1 MTKTFTSIENFDL
14 KKIGKELQKLEIVKA
29 ERLEN
34 SKELQ
39 QKAIALLQNDFADKF
54 KGISTNRQ
62 EAINL
67 WIALNYDL
75 ETNNALKRTLLK
87 LAKTSDETS
96 VIIKISNASNV
107 YLREKNKKTLDFIK
121 VLSSNLVTKTEVNNN
136 LEKLGLHLTDV
147 QIKALQNEFVR
158 ISMGKVDKANGKRAL
173 FKVLTTAL
181 QNANALPVA
190 KVFNIDLSSLK
201 QIILIDEEEISTD
214 NGRSQYAGDK
224 IQMFQKMQWLKPEKF
239 DAIDLEDNNSVTKYI
254 NNCLN
259 MCAILNKNE
268 QKAFATLIA
277 RVTEKEKGE

>member
-75 ETNNALKRTLLK
+75 ETNSALKRTLLK

-181 QNANALPVA
+181 QNANALPVT

-214 NGRSQYAGDK
+214 NGRPQYAGDK

-259 MCAILNKNE
+259 MCAILNENE
-268 QKAFATLIA
+268 QKGFATLIA

>member
-75 ETNNALKRTLLK
+75 ETNSALKRTLLK

-181 QNANALPVA
+181 QNANALPVT

-214 NGRSQYAGDK
+214 NGRPQYAGDK

-259 MCAILNKNE
+259 MCAILNENE